1 VLTPTRVR
9 RTARAAALAIAAA
22 LLPLPVA
29 AQTAPVAGFVERP
42 DAETLIMALR
52 LERSILSDSLP
63 AYPIR
68 GGLLVPFGEVCRLL
82 GLAIETDVA
91 HGTATGF
98 FISENRRFFLDANA
112 KRFVV
117 QGREGSF
124 DTGVEVHRDDLYVDT
139 QLIGRWLPLDFTI
152 EYGAS
157 LIAVR
162 PREPL
167 PIQRRE
173 QREDFA
179 AKSLR
184 AGASTVPAYPPVPNP
199 YQLFDWPILDESLQA
214 SYLSGTS
221 GGHESRLQSS
231 TYVAG
236 DFLYHEA
243 AAYALLDSQGGLTDW
258 RATLGRKDPNAGLLG
273 IGAREYSVG
282 HVFDPGLAYVTF
294 PQTAPGFLLSNFPL
308 DRQTQAD
315 RNTFRGELPA
325 GWDVELYQNGSL
337 IAFQGSRGDG
347 LYEFQNV
354 PLFFGLNV
362 FRLVFYGPEG
372 QRREETSRFNL
383 ADSLAPK
390 GAFYYRAVGTDPKL
404 AGRRGFVETEYGLS
418 RNLSVDASVASADF
432 DDESH
437 RYGRLGLRGFS
448 GPVFATADVIG
459 DIGKGWLARGSLQ
472 TRLGPLGVS
481 ASYAKLRDFA
491 SEVFRPTFGPIDTR
505 AEVRLDATIPKS
517 FLPPIPILLDGQLD
531 RITTGLDVWEILNRV
546 STGYRSLAVSN
557 LIDWKEYSGT
567 DAPPPFAFG
576 DLLLSE
582 AVRSFV
588 LRGEILYGLRPVT
601 RLTSAAL
608 TAERRLPDAW
618 QMNAGVTR
626 SFDPGVTR
634 IAAGVSHFE
643 GPFGA
648 GVSLEVSSP
657 GGFGA
662 TVTFNASLARD
673 PHTGRWRV
681 QSRSLSG
688 AGVLS
693 ALTFLDANGNGVRD
707 AGERAVEGAGYMTSS
722 GGSTARSN
730 VDGVALLTSLQP
742 YQNVDVGLDTST
754 LEDPLAQP
762 LKPGVRIV
770 TRPGRVTPLEFPI
783 VIRGEVT
790 GTAYRRRASG
800 SEPASGVEV
809 EVVDG
814 AGNAVAKTRSSYD
827 GFFDIPGLPPGTY
840 LLRVAPSQTE
850 RLGLVGPEPRAIT
863 IVPSGSILD
872 GLDLVIV
879 DSDPPAPEAKAP

>member
-1 VLTPTRVR
+1 MLAPTSDR
-9 RTARAAALAIAAA
+9 RTAAAAALAIAA
-22 LLPLPVA
+22 LLVPFS
-29 AQTAPVAGFVERP
+29 AGARPSPSPAFVERP
-42 DAETLIMALR
+42 DAELLIMALR
-52 LERSILSDSLP
+52 LDRSILSDAMP

-68 GGLLVPFGEVCRLL
+68 GGLLVPLGEVCRLL

-91 HGTATGF
+91 HGTATGW

-124 DTGVEVHRDDLYVDT
+124 DTGVEAHRDDLYVDT
-139 QLIGRWLPLDFTI
+139 QLIGKWLPLDFTI

-157 LIAVR
+157 LITVR

-173 QREDFA
+173 QREELA

-184 AGASTVPAYPPVPNP
+184 GGASTVPAYPPIPNP
-199 YQLFDWPILDESLQA
+199 YRLFDWPIVDESLQA
-214 SYLSGTS
+214 SSLPQTG
-221 GGHESRLQSS
+221 GGHTSRLQSS

-236 DFLYHEA
+236 DLLYHEA
-243 AAYALLDSQGGLTDW
+243 AAYALVDSSGGLTDW
-258 RATLGRKDPNAGLLG
+258 RATLGRKDPNGGLLG

-325 GWDVELYQNGSL
+325 AWDVELYQNGSL

-390 GAFYYRAVGTDPKL
+390 GAFYYRAVGADPKL
-404 AGRRGFVETEYGLS
+404 AGRRGFLETEYGLS
-418 RNLSVDASVASADF
+418 RSLSLDASVASADF
-432 DDESH
+432 DDGSH

-459 DIGKGWLARGSLQ
+459 DFGKGWLARGSVQ
-472 TRLGPLGVS
+472 TRVGPLGVS
-481 ASYAKLRDFA
+481 ATYAKLRDFA

-505 AEVRLDATIPKS
+505 AELRFAATIPKS
-517 FLPPIPILLDGQLD
+517 FLPPIPVLLEGRLD
-531 RITTGLDVWEILNRV
+531 RVTTGLDVWEILNRV

-557 LIDWKEYSGT
+557 FIDWREYRGT
-567 DAPPPFAFG
+567 DAPPAFAFG
-576 DLLLSE
+576 DLLLSQV
-582 AVRSFV
+582 VRSFFF
-588 LRGEILYGLRPVT
+588 RGEILYGLRPVT

-608 TAERRLPDAW
+608 AAERRLPNAW
-618 QMNAGVTR
+618 QVNAGVTR

-634 IAAGVSHFE
+634 VAAGVSRFE
-643 GPFGA
+643 GPFGF

-662 TVTFNASLARD
+662 TLTLNASLARD

-681 QSRSLSG
+681 QSRALSG
-688 AGVLS
+688 AGALS

-707 AGERAVEGAGYMTSS
+707 AGENPVEGTGFMTSS

-730 VDGVALLTSLQP
+730 ADGVAFLTSLQP

-783 VIRGEVT
+783 VMRGEVT
-790 GTAYRRRASG
+790 GTAYRRRASA
-800 SEPASGVEV
+800 SEPASGVEI

-814 AGNAVAKTRSSYD
+814 AGSLVAKTRSAFD
-827 GFFDIPGLPPGTY
+827 GFFDIPGLPPGSY
-840 LLRVAPSQTE
+840 RLRVSPSQIE
-850 RLGLVGPEPRAIT
+850 RLGLIAPESRAIMIAPAGT
-863 IVPSGSILD
+863 ILD

-879 DSDPPAPEAKAP
+879 DSSPLAPEPKTP